1 VNEVYLGRILAVGST
16 ESGSFVA
23 YRVSSRSFPNRIS
36 KTFYDRVSIVPT
48 EGNEKDVYK
57 NPYIAYNSV
66 KIVKNIAVVSNG
78 SHTDVI
84 ADKIASGMTI
94 RDAIALSLLS
104 MDYEKDDFNTPRI
117 AGATTLNGDSY
128 IGIVTRDDLI
138 VEKVEKSTCAYIST
152 YEQTKPQNIDF
163 KATNANEAA
172 QFIMDQGKFEEFTNP
187 VTSAAAFG
195 LDKWEI
201 SSI

>member
-23 YRVSSRSFPNRIS
+23 YRVSSRSFPKRIS

-48 EGNEKDVYK
+48 DGNEKDVFK

-84 ADKIASGMTI
+84 ADKIATGMTI
-94 RDAIALSLLS
+94 RDSIALSLLS

-117 AGATTLNGDSY
+117 AGATTMNGDSY
-128 IGIVTRDDLI
+128 IGIITRDNLI
-138 VEKVEKSTCAYIST
+138 VEKVEKGKCAYIST
-152 YEQTKPQNIDF
+152 YEQTKPQNINF
-163 KATNANEAA
+163 KATNAKEAA